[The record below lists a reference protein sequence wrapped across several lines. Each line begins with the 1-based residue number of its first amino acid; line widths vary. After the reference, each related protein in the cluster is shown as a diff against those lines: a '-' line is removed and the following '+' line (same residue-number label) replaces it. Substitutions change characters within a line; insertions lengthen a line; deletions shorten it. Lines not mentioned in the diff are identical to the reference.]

1 MRRKVGPADISYCS
15 TSCRNERC
23 KRNLNY
29 YKPPFRYFSCTHFD
43 DANDKDELHL
53 KCKWKLEDKNDL
65 FYKRPALGSQKYNT
79 DMKIDHG

>member
-1 MRRKVGPADISYCS
+1 MTRKVGPADISYCS

-43 DANDKDELHL
+43 TENKDEFHMT
-53 KCKWKLEDKNDL
+53 CKNRLEDPVEWKKN
-65 FYKRPALGSQKYNT
+65 
-79 DMKIDHG
+79 